1 MGFHDMPRG
10 LAPVLAVLLFLVPGS
25 GSAQEGET
33 YCRDYTG
40 EQPPELIAAPGD
52 WMNYDS
58 GLTLA
63 GLRGHVVW
71 LEFSFIACGGCQMM
85 KSHLQ
90 GFQQRYGPEGL
101 VVVEVNNGAFDSH
114 EAVAEEI
121 RHLQPNYPVLWDKQG
136 RTCDAFGVTKYG
148 TAYLIGVD
156 GRVIWGGN
164 PLDLSISEIWRLI
177 QGALRKVDLNELH
190 SRDASLLV
198 RDLTTS
204 SSSATSVQSDPVDDQ
219 GDDVVRYTL
228 GWDFAICTADNSMEI
243 EGVDPGGPSFRAGL
257 RIGDT
262 VVAIDELELS
272 EIPFSRLK
280 DKLHQL
286 AESSG
291 PVRLRVRRG
300 ERAEDLVVSPVR
312 ER

>member
-1 MGFHDMPRG
+1 MRFLDTSRW
-10 LAPVLAVLLFLVPGS
+10 LAPVLAGSLFLVSGS

-40 EQPPELIAAPGD
+40 EQPPELSAAPGD
-52 WMNYDS
+52 WLNYDS

-85 KSHLQ
+85 KPQLQ
-90 GFQQRYGPEGL
+90 GIQRRFGPEGL
-101 VVVEVNNGAFDSH
+101 VVVEVNNGAFDTR

-121 RHLQPNYPVLWDKQG
+121 RHQQPNYAVLWDKQG

-164 PLDLSISEIWRLI
+164 PLNLSTSEIWRLI
-177 QGALRKVDLNELH
+177 HGALRKVDLKELH

-198 RDLTTS
+198 RDLTTDS
-204 SSSATSVQSDPVDDQ
+204 PPATIVQSDPAEAG
-219 GDDVVRYTL
+219 GDEIVRYTL
-228 GWDFAICTADNSMEI
+228 GWTFAICTADNSMEI

-257 RIGDT
+257 RVGDT
-262 VVAIDELELS
+262 VVGIDELELS
-272 EIPFSRLK
+272 EIPFDRLK
-280 DKLHQL
+280 DKLHRL
-286 AESSG
+286 VESSE
-291 PVRLRVRRG
+291 PVKLRVRRG
-300 ERAEDLVVSPVR
+300 ESAKDLVVSPVQ

>member
-1 MGFHDMPRG
+1 MRFLDTSRW
-10 LAPVLAVLLFLVPGS
+10 LAPVLAGSLFLVSGS

-40 EQPPELIAAPGD
+40 EQPPELSAAPGD
-52 WMNYDS
+52 WLNYDS

-85 KSHLQ
+85 KSQLQ
-90 GFQQRYGPEGL
+90 GIQRRFGPEGL
-101 VVVEVNNGAFDSH
+101 VVVEVNNGAFDTR

-121 RHLQPNYPVLWDKQG
+121 RHQQPNYAVLWDEQG

-164 PLDLSISEIWRLI
+164 PLDLSVSDTWTLVRR
-177 QGALRKVDLNELH
+177 ALRKVDLEAL
-190 SRDASLLV
+190 RDRNAALLARDVTTASA
-198 RDLTTS
+198 
-204 SSSATSVQSDPVDDQ
+204 SARVVQPRPADAPKDAVA
-219 GDDVVRYTL
+219 RYTL
-228 GWDFAICTADNSMEI
+228 GWDFAICTDDNSMEI

-257 RIGDT
+257 RVGDT

-286 AESSG
+286 VESSE
-291 PVRLRVRRG
+291 PVRFRVRRG
-300 ERAEDLVVSPVR
+300 ESVEDLVVSPVR
-312 ER
+312 EH